1 MKNFFFFILFFSI
14 PGLVYSQSVETGA
27 QVLIEHHL
35 DELKGKKVGLVMN
48 STARVE
54 GTHMLDTLLALGVDV
69 TALFSPEHGFRGEYG
84 AGEMIQN
91 GVDQASGLPVFSLYG
106 DTKKPTPKMLQ
117 QVDLLLFDMQGVGA
131 RFYTYIST
139 LGLVLEAA
147 AESNIPIWILDRPNP
162 AGGQMIAGW
171 LMREKHRSFVGAY
184 PIPMVHGLT
193 IGELAKMMIGEHWI
207 DFNKSPNLRI
217 IKMKNWKRS
226 TQWPETGLPWIPP
239 SPNLPTFEHAF
250 AYLGTVLFEGT
261 TISEGRGSADPFL
274 TVGSPSTHISKNQLQ
289 KLRAVFPAASIK
301 KIAFTPKAIPGTAP
315 EPKFKGQKCYGIK
328 FRIKDYKRFSPVAFG
343 VALLKVMLNAT
354 DNAEVTD
361 YMELLT
367 GIDNEELLNQLKER
381 SYKKYWQQT
390 EEVFAKKRREYLLYK
405 CCYLQTR

>member
-14 PGLVYSQSVETGA
+14 PGLVYSQSFEPGA

-184 PIPMVHGLT
+184 PIPM
-193 IGELAKMMIGEHWI
+193 
-207 DFNKSPNLRI
+207 
-217 IKMKNWKRS
+217 
-226 TQWPETGLPWIPP
+226 
-239 SPNLPTFEHAF
+239 
-250 AYLGTVLFEGT
+250 
-261 TISEGRGSADPFL
+261 
-274 TVGSPSTHISKNQLQ
+274 
-289 KLRAVFPAASIK
+289 
-301 KIAFTPKAIPGTAP
+301 
-315 EPKFKGQKCYGIK
+315 
-328 FRIKDYKRFSPVAFG
+328 
-343 VALLKVMLNAT
+343 
-354 DNAEVTD
+354 
-361 YMELLT
+361 
-367 GIDNEELLNQLKER
+367 
-381 SYKKYWQQT
+381 
-390 EEVFAKKRREYLLYK
+390 
-405 CCYLQTR
+405 

>member
-1 MKNFFFFILFFSI
+1 
-14 PGLVYSQSVETGA
+14 
-27 QVLIEHHL
+27 
-35 DELKGKKVGLVMN
+35 
-48 STARVE
+48 
-54 GTHMLDTLLALGVDV
+54 
-69 TALFSPEHGFRGEYG
+69 
-84 AGEMIQN
+84 N

-289 KLRAVFPAASIK
+289 K
-301 KIAFTPKAIPGTAP
+301 
-315 EPKFKGQKCYGIK
+315 
-328 FRIKDYKRFSPVAFG
+328 
-343 VALLKVMLNAT
+343 
-354 DNAEVTD
+354 
-361 YMELLT
+361 
-367 GIDNEELLNQLKER
+367 
-381 SYKKYWQQT
+381 
-390 EEVFAKKRREYLLYK
+390 
-405 CCYLQTR
+405 